1 MLTLRAMTEADVPL
15 GMRLKREA
23 EWNQTEAD
31 WRRFLR
37 LEPDGCFVAEWEGQ
51 ACGTTTTC
59 VLGSVAWIAMV
70 LVTGSARGRGIGTA
84 LLEHA
89 LVYLGGRGV
98 PTVRLDA
105 TAAGQPLY
113 ERLGFAGE
121 YELARWVG
129 EPALAGAAEAS
140 LPYAPEHLP
149 AVAALDALVTGAQR
163 GRLLARLAADASAG
177 RVTLRGGEVTGYLFS
192 RAGETA
198 GQIGPGAAT
207 GQADGEALLRAELT
221 RWRGRRVL
229 VDVPRANA
237 AATALARA
245 AGLAEQRSFLRMF
258 RGEPVQDR
266 PEWLWASSGPEKG

>member
-1 MLTLRAMTEADVPL
+1 MTPADLPL

-23 EWNQTEAD
+23 GWNQTEAD
-31 WRRFLR
+31 WRRFLG
-37 LEPDGCFVAEWEGQ
+37 LEPEGCFVAAWEGE

-59 VLGSVAWIAMV
+59 VLGRVAWIAMV
-70 LVTGSARGRGIGTA
+70 LVAGSARGRGIGTA

-89 LVYLGGRGV
+89 LAYLDGRGV

-113 ERLGFAGE
+113 ERLGFRGE

-129 EPALAGAAEAS
+129 EPALAGAGAAGEK
-140 LPYAPEHLP
+140 YGPERQA
-149 AVAALDALVTGAQR
+149 AVAALDARVTGAER
-163 GRLLARLAADASAG
+163 GRLLAWLARETTGG
-177 RVTLRGGEVTGYLFS
+177 RVTVRGGEVTGYLFS
-192 RAGETA
+192 RTGETA

-207 GQADGEALLRAELT
+207 READGEALLRAELE

-229 VDVPRANA
+229 VDIPRANA

-245 AGLAEQRSFLRMF
+245 AGLAEQRTFLRMC
-258 RGEPVQDR
+258 RGEAVRDR
-266 PEWLWASSGPEKG
+266 PEWLWASSGAEMG